1 MAVQNKNENQNNNH
15 KTNNKSMKKF
25 YALSA
30 ALLATGS
37 MLAVNPAALIKPEAR
52 VAGESAVMSA
62 EGQAMFRAEQ
72 AYNQYVGD
80 NNIEMPGSMKYTW
93 TDNQGVKWDVT
104 MMEDG
109 QWSDNFT
116 SWADAALYA
125 KVRCNLRNQATS
137 NSDLKIINYVMF
149 FPRYALWKESGWSQL
164 FPGEEAAA
172 DKILPLKYCVSTSD
186 IMTTNWP
193 KGWCV
198 PQLSTDP
205 NNFYIGQTSTTGG
218 DKADALVIMNSNTK
232 TSSGGHYFDGGSLGY
247 ARYNGVACGP
257 RQGSSFQMSNF
268 DEETS
273 SIDMAFNGSC
283 TNASGQMV
291 WTYTYNYSGYAFLPG
306 LTKTP
311 VEWAATNVHIVNTGS
326 IQGSDEA
333 YYNFD
338 DRNWGPFQRFYVL
351 ACGEGYTYDNVELQG
366 GGMLWSST
374 KIPEGPARMEANA
387 ISTNLRSA
395 LFSPNGATE
404 PNNVWYE
411 APIEVS
417 IDQYQDG
424 HTDGVPG
431 VNSFLYGGWND
442 DYWSW
447 SATDGMKT
455 SYRGTWFYAHAVKN
469 PGNGTYNPFVMN
481 GTTEG
486 FGYKGKTTFNCDYT
500 VKFKGN
506 IVYHYD
512 PTDYLKTR
520 EIPSVGTITTPSAW
534 FNGVSTI
541 FAENDNNV
549 NVNAANG
556 MINVTVENAAMVNIY
571 NMAGMIVKS
580 VNAKAGQTVSVD
592 VANGIYVVKVGNKA
606 VKVAL

>member
-1 MAVQNKNENQNNNH
+1 
-15 KTNNKSMKKF
+15 MKKF

-52 VAGESAVMSA
+52 MAGQSAVMSA
-62 EGQAMFRAEQ
+62 EGQAMLRAEQ

-80 NNIEMPGSMKYTW
+80 NGIEMPGSMKFSW
-93 TDNQGVKWDVT
+93 TDPQGTVWNAT

-109 QWSDNFT
+109 NWSENFE
-116 SWADAALYA
+116 SWDGAQYYA
-125 KVRCNLRNQATS
+125 KVRCNLNNGKKQGEARVIS
-137 NSDLKIINYVMF
+137 YLMF
-149 FPRYALWKESGWSQL
+149 YPRYSLWQESAWGQL
-164 FPGEEAAA
+164 FPGENAAA
-172 DKILPLKYCVSTSD
+172 DKMLPLKYCVSTSD

-193 KGWCV
+193 YGWMV
-198 PQLSTDP
+198 PTASETA
-205 NNFYIGQTSTTGG
+205 NNFYIGGWDHTGNVTNSRKV
-218 DKADALVIMNSNTK
+218 DCLIIMNSNTK
-232 TSSGGHYFDGGSLGY
+232 RSDGKNYFQYTTMGY
-247 ARYNGVACGP
+247 ALYNGTPCGP
-257 RQGSSFQMSNF
+257 REGSTLQMSNF
-268 DEETS
+268 DDETS
-273 SIDMAFNGSC
+273 SIDLAFNGVC
-283 TNASGQMV
+283 TNASGTPV
-291 WTYTYNYSGYAFLPG
+291 WTYAYNFSGEAFMPG
-306 LTKTP
+306 LTSKP
-311 VEWAATNVHIVNTGS
+311 VEWDATSVHIVNTGS
-326 IQGSDEA
+326 IKGGDEA

-338 DRNWGPFQRFYVL
+338 DRNWGPYQRFYML
-351 ACGEGYTYDNVELQG
+351 ACTDGYTYDNVELQG
-366 GGMLWSST
+366 GGTLWTST
-374 KIPEGPARMEANA
+374 QIPEGPAQMQAGK
-387 ISTNLRSA
+387 TYGNLRGA
-395 LFSPNGATE
+395 LFSANGATE

-417 IDQYQDG
+417 IDQYQEG
-424 HTDGVPG
+424 HTEGVPG
-431 VNSFLYGGWND
+431 VNSFLYGGWNSN
-442 DYWSW
+442 YWTW
-447 SATDGMKT
+447 SESDGVKT
-455 SYRGTWFYAHAVKN
+455 SYNSVNFYAPFVKT
-469 PGNGTYNPFVMN
+469 PANGTYNPFVMC

-486 FGYKGKTTFNCDYT
+486 FGYKGFTGYNCNYT